1 MFCEVVLKHAKLA
14 ASVVGIS
21 EGLVRI
27 LLWRDP
33 TRVVLQNIAVEFEFG
48 GVSCEV
54 VLKPSSKVPACLVS
68 LAVRVC
74 RVIFHSSRTAE
85 RAVRVAAVGMRA
97 VVLLDHE
104 RC

>member
-14 ASVVGIS
+14 ASAAGIS
-21 EGLVRI
+21 EGLPVCIGLRCDSTRI
-27 LLWRDP
+27 
-33 TRVVLQNIAVEFEFG
+33 VLQNIAVKCG

-54 VLKPSSKVPACLVS
+54 VLKPSSTVPACLVS

-74 RVIFHSSRTAE
+74 RVSFHSNRAAE
-85 RAVRVAAVGMRA
+85 RAARLAAVGMRT